1 MDIESSYDTGLL
13 YKNNTQLW
21 GGDSGVIWVSK
32 EQDPCTAGIFI
43 NICPKPEAL
52 QTPVLP
58 RRTGRRRPCA
68 TTT

>member
-32 EQDPCTAGIFI
+32 EQDPVYGGYFYQYMSEAGGVA
-43 NICPKPEAL
+43 NTCPSTEDG
-52 QTPVLP
+52 QTP
-58 RRTGRRRPCA
+58 PCA